1 MSKSI
6 CLVDDC
12 TNKPRSRGYCQT
24 HYMRWYRTGNPSR
37 VKRDMP
43 ASPEES
49 FAMNTR
55 WSGDCLV
62 WSSASQ
68 SQEYAQI
75 RVNGKRVGV
84 HRYSWE
90 RTNGPIADGLFVDH
104 ICHNPSCVNVEHLR
118 LASVSQNSS
127 YRAGATEKNKSSGVR
142 NVYKNRNGWRVALT
156 KDGKQHRFGTYP
168 TVEEAAVVAE
178 QARKDLFGDFAGRG

>member
-1 MSKSI
+1 
-6 CLVDDC
+6 
-12 TNKPRSRGYCQT
+12 
-24 HYMRWYRTGNPSR
+24 MRWYRTGNPSR

-156 KDGKQHRFGTYP
+156 KDGKQHRFGTYS
-168 TVEEAAVVAE
+168 TIEEAAVVAE
-178 QARKDLFGDFAGRG
+178 KARKELFGDFAGRG